1 MKTKLFG
8 RFWLCLTL
16 FSLMGQIAWV
26 VENMYFNVFVY
37 KMFHATAGECLIIF
51 IGIIGLGTIVYTVWG
66 RGKLGTYDWIV
77 IIFSIFL
84 GSCLLGF

>member
-1 MKTKLFG
+1 VDG
-8 RFWLCLTL
+8 VESFWNLDLD
-16 FSLMGQIAWV
+16 G
-26 VENMYFNVFVY
+26 
-37 KMFHATAGECLIIF
+37 MFHATAGECLIIF